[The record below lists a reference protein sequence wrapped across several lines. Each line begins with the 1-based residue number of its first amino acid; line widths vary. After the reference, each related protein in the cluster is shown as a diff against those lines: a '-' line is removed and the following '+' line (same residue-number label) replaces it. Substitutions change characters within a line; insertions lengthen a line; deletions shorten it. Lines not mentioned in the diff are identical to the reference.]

1 MTYTKDPVTVVYI
14 YWDNEFLDHR
24 WLLIDPIAGMVF
36 NICHPSSNHTNFISS
51 NEIQPLHVEVSGH
64 EMHCLSSATLQR

>member
-24 WLLIDPIAGMVF
+24 WLLIDPIAGMVQY
-36 NICHPSSNHTNFISS
+36 S
-51 NEIQPLHVEVSGH
+51 
-64 EMHCLSSATLQR
+64 

>member
-36 NICHPSSNHTNFISS
+36 NICHLSSNHTNFIR
-51 NEIQPLHVEVSGH
+51 HGTDTEVYIA
-64 EMHCLSSATLQR
+64 MVVCILFR